1 MEIIVQG
8 KGTKYIKPNEVV
20 LNLTFTNKAK
30 TYDVALSDGI
40 RNVNYFV
47 EEILLKNGFSKDEL
61 KTRSFV
67 INEEKKYDEKM
78 REYIDVGY
86 SFNQVATLKFDYNME
101 LLSKLILAISEMTIA
116 PTYYIKFGV
125 KDEEEC
131 RNEVLAKA
139 YQNAYNQALAIVSSA
154 NKNLRYCQK
163 VDFQPISN
171 NYYSPAEFSSS
182 FMRAKA
188 VNSDMIINSFTPE
201 DIEISETLY
210 CSWIAD

>member
-8 KGTKYIKPNEVV
+8 KGTKYFKSNEVV

-40 RNVNYFV
+40 RNINYFV
-47 EEILLKNGFSKDEL
+47 EEILLKNGFLKDEL

-67 INEEKKYDEKM
+67 INEEKKYDEKA

-86 SFNQVATLKFDYNME
+86 SFNQVAILKFDYNME
-101 LLSKLILAISEMTIA
+101 LLSKLILAMSEMTIA

-125 KDEEEC
+125 KNEEEC
-131 RNEVLAKA
+131 CNEVLAKA
-139 YQNAYNQALAIVSSA
+139 YQNAYNQALAIATAA

-171 NYYSPAEFSSS
+171 NNYSPVEFSSN

-188 VNSDMIINSFTPE
+188 VNNDMIINSFTPE

-210 CSWIAD
+210 CLWIAD

>member
-8 KGTKYIKPNEVV
+8 KGTKYIKPNEVI

-47 EEILLKNGFSKDEL
+47 EEILIKNGFSKDEL

-78 REYIDVGY
+78 REYMDAGY

-101 LLSKLILAISEMTIA
+101 LLSRLILAISEMTIA

>member
-30 TYDVALSDGI
+30 TYDVVLSDGI
-40 RNVNYFV
+40 RSVNYFV

-78 REYIDVGY
+78 REYIDAGY

-101 LLSKLILAISEMTIA
+101 LLSNLILAISEMTIA

-131 RNEVLAKA
+131 RNEALAKA
-139 YQNAYNQALAIVSSA
+139 YQNAYNQALAIAASA
-154 NKNLRYCQK
+154 SKNLRYCQK

-188 VNSDMIINSFTPE
+188 INNDMIINSFTPE

>member
-8 KGTKYIKPNEVV
+8 TGTKYFKSNEVV

-40 RNVNYFV
+40 RNINYFV
-47 EEILLKNGFSKDEL
+47 EEILLKNGFSKNDL

-67 INEEKKYDEKM
+67 INEEKKYDEKT

-86 SFNQVATLKFDYNME
+86 SFNQVAILKFDYNME
-101 LLSKLILAISEMTIA
+101 LLSKLILAMSKMTIA

-125 KDEEEC
+125 KNEEEC
-131 RNEVLAKA
+131 KEEVLTKA
-139 YQNAYNQALAIVSSA
+139 YQNAYNQALTIATAAS
-154 NKNLRYCQK
+154 KTLRCCQK

-171 NYYSPAEFSSS
+171 NYYSSAEFSSN
-182 FMRAKA
+182 FMRTKA

-210 CSWIAD
+210 CLWIAD

>member
-8 KGTKYIKPNEVV
+8 KGTKYIKPNEVI

-30 TYDVALSDGI
+30 TYDALLSDGI
-40 RNVNYFV
+40 RSVNYFV

-78 REYIDVGY
+78 REYIDTGY

-139 YQNAYNQALAIVSSA
+139 YQNAYNQALAIASSA
-154 NKNLRYCQK
+154 SKNLRYCQK